1 MRIYTTRAS
10 TVALTLAG
18 LLVVQSCSPLK
29 PKLTQDIPVTSN
41 PVGATISVDGKTV
54 GQSPL
59 IMTLKKNRNH
69 TVRIEKEGFNPTE
82 LVIKQKLKPLAPL
95 YLLAVPVS
103 AGAGLL
109 FGELITILVR
119 AAREQ
124 HISNKT
130 STEAYVG
137 LAIGGA
143 LGLTFAVVGMTS
155 PQSHSLSPRS
165 LEVTLT
171 KLTGQGSPQVQVIYL
186 DAGQLKD
193 IQWIRIK
200 LAGVSD
206 GTPAFPH
213 IKRHFPLG
221 NNKQD

>member
-1 MRIYTTRAS
+1 MKIPSKKATA
-10 TVALTLAG
+10 TVLAVFG
-18 LLVVQSCSPLK
+18 FLSLQNCFQQRR

-41 PVGATISVDGKTV
+41 PVGARIIVDGEDA
-54 GQSPL
+54 GQAPL
-59 IMTLKKNRNH
+59 ILSLKKNGSH
-69 TVRIEKEGFNPTE
+69 KIRIEKEGFNPTE
-82 LVIKQKLKPLAPL
+82 LVIKRKLSPLAPL

-119 AAREQ
+119 AARQQ

-130 STEAYVG
+130 STGAYVG

-143 LGLTFAVVGMTS
+143 LGVAFAVVGMTL
-155 PQSHSLSPRS
+155 PESHSLTPRS

-171 KLTGQGSPQVQVIYL
+171 KLTGRRSTQVQVIYL
-186 DAGQLKD
+186 DSEQLKD

-200 LAGVSD
+200 MTGESD
-206 GTPAFPH
+206 
-213 IKRHFPLG
+213 
-221 NNKQD
+221 

>member
-1 MRIYTTRAS
+1 MKISSREAAA
-10 TVALTLAG
+10 TVLAIFG
-18 LLVVQSCSPLK
+18 FFILQNCSQARR

-41 PVGATISVDGKTV
+41 PVGARIIVDGEDA
-54 GQSPL
+54 GQAPL
-59 IMTLKKNRNH
+59 ILSLKKNGSHRI
-69 TVRIEKEGFNPTE
+69 RIEKEGFNPTE
-82 LVIKQKLKPLAPL
+82 LVITRKLSPRAPL
-95 YLLAVPVS
+95 WLLAVPVS

-130 STEAYVG
+130 YTGAYVG

-143 LGLTFAVVGMTS
+143 LGAALAVGGMTS

-171 KLTGQGSPQVQVIYL
+171 KVTGQGSPQVQVIYL
-186 DAGQLKD
+186 DSEQLKD
-193 IQWIRIK
+193 IQWLRIK
-200 LAGVSD
+200 LAGESD
-206 GTPAFPH
+206 
-213 IKRHFPLG
+213 
-221 NNKQD
+221 